1 MSAVTPLT
9 SLDAVNL
16 MLADLGDRPVNSLTD
31 SNRLDVN
38 YAVQALESTTR
49 AILSFG
55 WWFNEEQATITPD
68 ADGYYNLP
76 ADWSAIKYVCGG
88 PGSGTIGFPLLVA
101 RGRRLYDVTNG
112 TDVFLNEAAVTV
124 SFARL
129 LEFDDLPM
137 TAREYIYATASIRNQ
152 TRALGSASVDPDLR
166 QQAGAALASLRNE
179 EVENSADDLTMSP
192 RFLDLMHRR

>member
-1 MSAVTPLT
+1 MSATIPLT

-16 MLADLGDRPVNSLTD
+16 MLADLGDRPVNSLADT
-31 SNRLDVN
+31 NRLDVN

-49 AILSFG
+49 AILAFG
-55 WWFNEEQATITPD
+55 WWFNEEQATLSPD
-68 ADGYYNLP
+68 ASGYYNLP
-76 ADWSAIKYVCGG
+76 QDWSAIKYVSGG
-88 PGSGTIGFPLLVA
+88 PGNGTIDFPRLVA
-101 RGRRLYDVTNG
+101 RGRRLFDVNNG
-112 TDVFLNEAAVTV
+112 TDVFVGEPAVTV

-166 QQAGAALASLRNE
+166 QQAVAALASLRNE
-179 EVENSADDLTMSP
+179 EVENSVEDLTMSP
-192 RFLDLMHRR
+192 RFIELMHRR

>member
-1 MSAVTPLT
+1 MSATIPLT

-16 MLADLGDRPVNSLTD
+16 MLADLGDRPVNSLADT
-31 SNRLDVN
+31 NRLDVN

-49 AILSFG
+49 AILAFG
-55 WWFNEEQATITPD
+55 WWFNEEQATLSPD
-68 ADGYYNLP
+68 ASGYYNLP
-76 ADWSAIKYVCGG
+76 QDWSAIKYVSGG
-88 PGSGTIGFPLLVA
+88 PGNGTIDFPRLVA
-101 RGRRLYDVTNG
+101 RGRRLFDVANG
-112 TDVFLNEAAVTV
+112 TDVFVGEPAVTV

-166 QQAGAALASLRNE
+166 QQAVAALASLRNE
-179 EVENSADDLTMSP
+179 EVENSVEDLTMSP
-192 RFLDLMHRR
+192 RFIELMHRR

>member
-1 MSAVTPLT
+1 MSATIPLT

-16 MLADLGDRPVNSLTD
+16 MLADLGDRPVNSLSDT
-31 SNRLDVN
+31 NRLDVN

-49 AILSFG
+49 AILAFG
-55 WWFNEEQATITPD
+55 WWFNEEQATLSPD
-68 ADGYYNLP
+68 ASGYYNLP
-76 ADWSAIKYVCGG
+76 QDWSAIKYVSGG
-88 PGSGTIGFPLLVA
+88 PGNGTIDFPRLVA
-101 RGRRLYDVTNG
+101 RGRRLFDVANSN
-112 TDVFLNEAAVTV
+112 DVFIGEPAVTL

-129 LEFDDLPM
+129 LAFDDLPM

-179 EVENSADDLTMSP
+179 EVENSVEDLTMSP
-192 RFLDLMHRR
+192 RFVELMHRR